1 MTSQGCG
8 FFLLFT
14 SDSVV
19 TAGLPLLQKR
29 AKSMSK
35 TLPLFRQY
43 TPYDI
48 DIVKTATKYGL
59 YLIGGTAIDLL
70 CRYYS
75 IPFWRNRSDNDLDF
89 WTAYNNGH
97 KDKFIRHIKSTL
109 DFVAKENS
117 DYMQSLESFTIHT
130 DTDILID
137 YDLNNCKFCYT
148 INNIK
153 VMSPIY
159 LFASKFDR
167 YLNCNN
173 VHRKTTDF
181 KDLQTLLLLIERTNG
196 FDELENHL
204 SALNYD
210 QTAENTLN
218 SIIAS
223 MI

>member
-1 MTSQGCG
+1 
-8 FFLLFT
+8 
-14 SDSVV
+14 
-19 TAGLPLLQKR
+19 
-29 AKSMSK
+29 MSN
-35 TLPLFRQY
+35 TLPLFQQY
-43 TPYDI
+43 TPYDTE
-48 DIVKTATKYGL
+48 IVKTATRYGL

-75 IPFWRNRSDNDLDF
+75 IPFGRNRSDNDLDF
-89 WTAYNNGH
+89 WTAYDNSH
-97 KDKFIRHIKSTL
+97 KDKFIRNIKHTL
-109 DFVAKENS
+109 GFVVKEDS
-117 DYMQSLESFTIHT
+117 DYMLSLESSNIHT

-137 YDLNNCKFCYT
+137 YEYNNNRFGCI
-148 INNIK
+148 INDIK

-167 YLNCNN
+167 YVNCSN
-173 VHRKTTDF
+173 VQRKTTDF

-210 QTAENTLN
+210 QRAENLLN
-218 SIIAS
+218 DIIAS